1 MDSNQIQS
9 LNSNFQ
15 SYYQQFDNNILLNE
29 VIKLINNIFSKKNS
43 FTQSIKNF
51 IFNIHII
58 SPVTYRRRIRCDDT
72 LSGEATAS

>member
-51 IFNIHII
+51 IFNIPKIFLF
-58 SPVTYRRRIRCDDT
+58 S
-72 LSGEATAS
+72 ANF